1 MQLCV
6 HACVGVYTYKCT
18 NISTPGIL
26 LHLCTLLVF
35 YCICVQSALHCT
47 KISLF
52 QLSDMKN
59 SRAGE
64 EHIQILAKVILAAIE
79 LLASR
84 QTVKLCGLC
93 IFEMAPSTQR
103 MSSEPPRWAL
113 MHMQM
118 HGFFVLWIYHF
129 WTEIVPWTVFS
140 HMWGTMLELW
150 CVYVSWK
157 QCAVL

>member
-6 HACVGVYTYKCT
+6 QACVGVYTYKRI

-59 SRAGE
+59 SRACD

-84 QTVKLCGLC
+84 QTVKSCGLC
-93 IFEMAPSTQR
+93 IFETAPSTRR
-103 MSSEPPRWAL
+103 MNILNLHDGHSCICKCTAFLFREFIIFE
-113 MHMQM
+113 Q
-118 HGFFVLWIYHF
+118 
-129 WTEIVPWTVFS
+129 
-140 HMWGTMLELW
+140 
-150 CVYVSWK
+150 K
-157 QCAVL
+157 